1 VESRIGGYRSL
12 NAQERPPFIVPSAD
26 VPEETHRYP
35 NSDEDMAPAR
45 PRARSAARPD
55 RAASGS
61 TL

>member
-1 VESRIGGYRSL
+1 MRKS
-12 NAQERPPFIVPSAD
+12 RPPFIVPSAD